1 MSTSRR
7 LLTVFIASHYGKS
20 SNCMVIQINSTSSN
34 LCTTVLHSNCCVKT
48 RDGLTC
54 LFDVI
59 TGVRQGCILSPLLFL
74 ICIDYVMRKALNH
87 PEFGIPWGRGK
98 LTDLDF
104 ADDVAVLSHSA
115 TTLQQ
120 MTDSLK
126 TSAEM
131 VGLRISSD
139 KTKVSTVSATDTP
152 ISIGQQTLE
161 GVSEFQYLVSIISTN
176 LDVEVDIRAKIG
188 KAAST
193 FQRLCKIWSSHSIN
207 LDTKLRLY
215 MSIVIPTALHA
226 CETWKSTSIIR
237 QKLHVFHQRCL
248 RTILGISWRDHI
260 TNDEVLRRVDLGSLS
275 EIVRQRRLRFTSA
288 GNELETGHELET

>member
-1 MSTSRR
+1 
-7 LLTVFIASHYGKS
+7 
-20 SNCMVIQINSTSSN
+20 
-34 LCTTVLHSNCCVKT
+34 
-48 RDGLTC
+48 
-54 LFDVI
+54 
-59 TGVRQGCILSPLLFL
+59 
-74 ICIDYVMRKALNH
+74 MRKALNH

-161 GVSEFQYLVSIISTN
+161 GVSE
-176 LDVEVDIRAKIG
+176 
-188 KAAST
+188 
-193 FQRLCKIWSSHSIN
+193 C
-207 LDTKLRLY
+207 
-215 MSIVIPTALHA
+215 
-226 CETWKSTSIIR
+226 
-237 QKLHVFHQRCL
+237 
-248 RTILGISWRDHI
+248 
-260 TNDEVLRRVDLGSLS
+260 
-275 EIVRQRRLRFTSA
+275 
-288 GNELETGHELET
+288 

>member
-1 MSTSRR
+1 
-7 LLTVFIASHYGKS
+7 
-20 SNCMVIQINSTSSN
+20 
-34 LCTTVLHSNCCVKT
+34 
-48 RDGLTC
+48 
-54 LFDVI
+54 
-59 TGVRQGCILSPLLFL
+59 
-74 ICIDYVMRKALNH
+74 MRKALNH
-87 PEFGIPWGRGK
+87 PEFGIPWDRGN

-104 ADDVAVLSHSA
+104 ADDVALLSHSA

-131 VGLRISSD
+131 VGLQISSD

-176 LDVEVDIRAKIG
+176 SDVDVDIRAKIG

-237 QKLHVFHQRCL
+237 QKLHVFYQRCL

-260 TNDEVLRRVDLGSLS
+260 TNDEVCEKLISEAYLRLCNKGGWDLWAISYVCQKTHQHIWPWTGNLVDNIQWGPTWYGTYLDGCK
-275 EIVRQRRLRFTSA
+275 EICQRHTEMEKARRPLFQQ
-288 GNELETGHELET
+288 ELEELRSKVR

>member
-1 MSTSRR
+1 M
-7 LLTVFIASHYGKS
+7 
-20 SNCMVIQINSTSSN
+20 
-34 LCTTVLHSNCCVKT
+34 
-48 RDGLTC
+48 
-54 LFDVI
+54 
-59 TGVRQGCILSPLLFL
+59 
-74 ICIDYVMRKALNH
+74 YVAL
-87 PEFGIPWGRGK
+87 
-98 LTDLDF
+98 
-104 ADDVAVLSHSA
+104 LSHSA

-248 RTILGISWRDHI
+248 RTILGISWCDHI
-260 TNDEVLRRVDLGSLS
+260 TNDEVLRRVDFGSLS
-275 EIVRQRRLRFTSA
+275 EIVQQRRPRFVGHILRLPENRPAYMAMNWQPGGQHSVRTYMIWDLLGWVQRHLPATHRNGESSSPIVPA
-288 GNELETGHELET
+288 GTGGTKV

>member
-1 MSTSRR
+1 
-7 LLTVFIASHYGKS
+7 
-20 SNCMVIQINSTSSN
+20 
-34 LCTTVLHSNCCVKT
+34 
-48 RDGLTC
+48 

-126 TSAEM
+126 SSAEM
-131 VGLRISSD
+131 VGLRISGD

-161 GVSEFQYLVSIISTN
+161 GVSE
-176 LDVEVDIRAKIG
+176 
-188 KAAST
+188 
-193 FQRLCKIWSSHSIN
+193 C
-207 LDTKLRLY
+207 
-215 MSIVIPTALHA
+215 
-226 CETWKSTSIIR
+226 
-237 QKLHVFHQRCL
+237 
-248 RTILGISWRDHI
+248 
-260 TNDEVLRRVDLGSLS
+260 
-275 EIVRQRRLRFTSA
+275 
-288 GNELETGHELET
+288 

>member
-1 MSTSRR
+1 
-7 LLTVFIASHYGKS
+7 
-20 SNCMVIQINSTSSN
+20 
-34 LCTTVLHSNCCVKT
+34 
-48 RDGLTC
+48 
-54 LFDVI
+54 
-59 TGVRQGCILSPLLFL
+59 
-74 ICIDYVMRKALNH
+74 MRKALNH
-87 PEFGIPWGRGK
+87 PQFGIPWDHGN

-104 ADDVAVLSHSA
+104 ADDVALLSHSA

-139 KTKVSTVSATDTP
+139 KTKFSTVSATDTP
-152 ISIGQQTLE
+152 ILIGQQTLE

-176 LDVEVDIRAKIG
+176 SDVEVDIRAKIG

-193 FQRLCKIWSSHSIN
+193 FQRLCKIWPSHSIN

-226 CETWKSTSIIR
+226 CETWKIHHS
-237 QKLHVFHQRCL
+237 
-248 RTILGISWRDHI
+248 
-260 TNDEVLRRVDLGSLS
+260 S
-275 EIVRQRRLRFTSA
+275 EITRFPPEVSPHYFGNIVVWSHYQWWSLAKSWFRKLIWDCATKEAEICGPYLTSA
-288 GNELETGHELET
+288 GKQTSMNWQAGGQHSVRTYMIWDLLGWVQRDLPATHRNGESSSPIVPAGTGGTKV